1 MAGLFRRIEAVPDG
15 VSVEFTDYNV
25 VQGPDIRGLLCYL
38 SASDLA
44 PMKRLLPIAVA
55 VVSFAGQS
63 AAADA
68 TGDAESQKPIKL
80 EKVTVTA
87 SRLDLSPDPSVD
99 YVLPKVQIVFEYL
112 GHDVPGNAIVQAK
125 DLQDLKDNWRPTYSS
140 LDEFVSGISR
150 EGWTVAAKRDL
161 KDFYIAV
168 FATPHGNLAGEYY
181 AKTDEGRKFQRLGR
195 ILLFVSDSSFRQ
207 IVPDSDV
214 FTLEQRMRYSVLAG
228 FNVHG
233 LMPANFDER
242 GFRGLSSNGD
252 ITYSGW
258 LIFHEG
264 DLFIMPAAVKHF
276 LFVFKGGATDG
287 DNVELAFSNWSR
299 S

>member
-1 MAGLFRRIEAVPDG
+1 MKH
-15 VSVEFTDYNV
+15 
-25 VQGPDIRGLLCYL
+25 LL
-38 SASDLA
+38 S
-44 PMKRLLPIAVA
+44 IALA
-55 VVSFAGQS
+55 VVSFSGRS
-63 AAADA
+63 AAEVAIN
-68 TGDAESQKPIKL
+68 DAESQQAIKL
-80 EKVTVTA
+80 GKVTVTA
-87 SRLDLSPDPSVD
+87 SRLDLSPDPFVD

-125 DLQDLKDNWRPTYSS
+125 DLQDLKDNWRPTYNS
-140 LDEFVSGISR
+140 LDEFVASISR

-181 AKTDEGRKFQRLGR
+181 AKTDEGRKLQRSGS
-195 ILLFVSDSSFRQ
+195 ILLFVSDGSLRQ
-207 IVPDSDV
+207 IVPDADV
-214 FTLEQRMRYSVLAG
+214 FTLEQRMKYSVSAG

-264 DLFIMPAAVKHF
+264 DLFMMPSGVKHF
-276 LFVFKGGATDG
+276 LFVFKGGVTAG
-287 DNVELAFSNWSR
+287 DCVELAFSDWSR
-299 S
+299 N